1 MRAVAEEGRRVD
13 GHLLWAALR
22 RWRVQSRALVLVHG
36 RSRAARLALL
46 WPQLRSLAVR
56 RAQQLAAPAA
66 GTTEQLRAS
75 AFDDAPVPD

>member
-1 MRAVAEEGRRVD
+1 MGNTQNIELRA
-13 GHLLWAALR
+13 
-22 RWRVQSRALVLVHG
+22 
-36 RSRAARLALL
+36 
-46 WPQLRSLAVR
+46 